1 MAAKNKIKFGLKN
14 VHYAVMTTSELGV
27 VSWETPVPIPGAV
40 SMSLAAQG
48 DTSKFYADNIAYY
61 VSNSNDGYQG
71 DLEIALIPDSFRTDV
86 LSETLDSTDKVQ
98 VEYANA
104 EGKQFALLYQFEGDV
119 KASLRVLYNC
129 TCSRPSEEGST
140 QDASKT
146 PGTEKLTI
154 TASPMADG
162 KVRAKT
168 TEETTETVRQN
179 WFKQVWVPGT
189 SEV

>member
-1 MAAKNKIKFGLKN
+1 MQKGKVKYGLKN
-14 VHYAVMTTSELGV
+14 VHYAPMTTSELGV
-27 VSWETPVPIPGAV
+27 VSWGTPVPIPGAV
-40 SMSLAAQG
+40 SMSFAPQG
-48 DTSKFYADNIAYY
+48 DTNKFYADNIAYY
-61 VSNSNDGYQG
+61 VSSRNDGYQG
-71 DLEIALIPDSFRTDV
+71 DLEIALVPDSFRTDV
-86 LSETLDSTDKVQ
+86 LSEKLDSTDKVQ
-98 VEYANA
+98 VEYADV
-104 EGKQFALLYQFEGDV
+104 EGKQFALLYQFEEDV

-162 KVRAKT
+162 KVKAKT
-168 TEETTETVRQN
+168 TEETPDSVRQN

>member
-1 MAAKNKIKFGLKN
+1 MATKNKIKFGLKN
-14 VHYAVMTTSELGV
+14 VHYAVMSTSDQGV
-27 VSWETPVPIPGAV
+27 VSWGTPVPIPGAV

-48 DTSKFYADNIAYY
+48 DTNKFYADNTAYY
-61 VSNSNDGYQG
+61 VSTSNDGYQG

-129 TCSRPSEEGST
+129 TCSRPSEAGNT
-140 QDASKT
+140 QEASKT
-146 PGTEKLTI
+146 PSTETLTI

-168 TEETTETVRQN
+168 TEETADTIRNN
-179 WFKQVWVPGT
+179 WFKQVWEPSG
-189 SEV
+189 EA

>member
-14 VHYAVMTTSELGV
+14 VHYAVMSTSELGV
-27 VSWETPVPIPGAV
+27 VSWGTPVPIPGAV

-48 DTSKFYADNIAYY
+48 DTRKFYADNIAYY

-168 TEETTETVRQN
+168 TEETGDSIRQN
-179 WFKQVWVPGT
+179 WFKQVWVPSG
-189 SEV
+189 EV